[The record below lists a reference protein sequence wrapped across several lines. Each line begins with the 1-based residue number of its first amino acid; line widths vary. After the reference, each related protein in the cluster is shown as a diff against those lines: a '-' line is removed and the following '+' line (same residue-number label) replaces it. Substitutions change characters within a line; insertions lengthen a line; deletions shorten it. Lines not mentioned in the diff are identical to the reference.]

1 MSKVIQVLAQ
11 MANRADLQS
20 EQSIKT
26 FVTSAEISAEQSE
39 AIVTKDLTYL
49 EHQLSIS
56 RDIICFLVP
65 AEDDEPVKE
74 EENDEDNTQSVINW

>member
-20 EQSIKT
+20 EKSLET
-26 FVTSAEISAEQSE
+26 FLSTTEINAEQSE
-39 AIVTKDLTYL
+39 AIINKNVVSL
-49 EHQLSIS
+49 EEQLNIH
-56 RDIICFLVP
+56 RDIVCFLVP

-74 EENDEDNTQSVINW
+74 EENDEDNTQSVVNW